1 MSKKSVTGSGMNN
14 PDHLSESL
22 ETIFCVKILK
32 FSEADPGSEMEKI
45 LIRDVYPGSATVDF
59 R

>member
-1 MSKKSVTGSGMNN
+1 MNN
-14 PDHLSESL
+14 PDHLSESV

-45 LIRDVYPGSATVDF
+45 LIRDGKILIRDVYPGSATLDF